1 MAPFRSRFPFVSP
14 HFGFGFGF
22 LFVVCYTVYCTY
34 ISLCCVFCIL
44 IFISWTRFL
53 MIFWVFRSTK
63 PFSQL
68 RLDFLV
74 VCFFFCFFLFW
85 QNFSQ
90 WNFFDLCL
98 WDFFYFLFGISAHS
112 CPLYTP
118 LCDRRCCLL
127 CPLRSVEFFFCF
139 WQIVSNEF
147 SLDTAG
153 FLAWLPLQLFPLS
166 PPPTSP
172 PHPLAGQFKREF

>member
-74 VCFFFCFFLFW
+74 VCFFFASFCFAKTFLNEIFLIYV
-85 QNFSQ
+85 FGI
-90 WNFFDLCL
+90 
-98 WDFFYFLFGISAHS
+98 FFYFLFGILAHS

-118 LCDRRCCLL
+118 LCDRCCCLL
-127 CPLRSVEFFFCF
+127 CPLRRVEFFFCF

-153 FLAWLPLQLFPLS
+153 FFGLAAAAAVPVVSPTYFPS
-166 PPPTSP
+166 PPPGW
-172 PHPLAGQFKREF
+172 AI